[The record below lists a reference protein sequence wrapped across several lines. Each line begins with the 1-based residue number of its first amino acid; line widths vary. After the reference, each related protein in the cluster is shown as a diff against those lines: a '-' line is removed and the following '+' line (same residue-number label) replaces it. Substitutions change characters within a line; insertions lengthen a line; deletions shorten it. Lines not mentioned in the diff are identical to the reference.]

1 MTTTSSLPHTRLRL
15 PIVGDLLTVN
25 FAAPA
30 QGVGAQIRKL
40 GAPIMEQRIFNVPVV
55 VIADTALINDVNDET
70 TWEKNVGFSLR
81 KLRPLA
87 GDGLFTA
94 FNEEPNWRRAHN
106 ILMPAFTKAAM
117 MSYHDTMT
125 ATVREQVDAWREDAT
140 WIDIPAAANRLTI
153 EIVARAG
160 FGYSFGNLAA
170 HDGSPFLEAVQRE
183 LKYAVR
189 NTDAIPF
196 YEKVFGQ
203 RRKALHYSD
212 KGYIRDWV
220 AGIIASRRDQAPD
233 EQLSILD
240 RMLHTADPDS
250 GEQLDDDNIINQM
263 LTLLIAGSETTANT
277 IAFALHHLS
286 ANPAAMASARA
297 EVDAF
302 WPDRDYPVISFDDV
316 SKLRYL
322 RRVVDE
328 TLRLTPVAPGYYRQA
343 KTDTAIGGGRY
354 RFRKGDWVFVAL
366 NVAQRD
372 PAWGADADTFNPDR
386 FLPENL
392 RELGPRIYKPFG
404 TGPRA
409 CIGRQFALHE
419 ALLALAAT
427 LHQFDIEDHPDYVL
441 RIDETLTFKPAGLTL
456 RLAPRR

>member
-1 MTTTSSLPHTRLRL
+1 MTNTSSLPHTRLRL

-30 QGVGAQIRKL
+30 QGVAAQIRKL

-55 VIADTALINDVNDET
+55 VIADTALINDVNDEA

-125 ATVREQVDAWREDAT
+125 ATVREQVDAWREEAT

-153 EIVARAG
+153 EIIARAG

-189 NTDAIPF
+189 NTDAIPY

-212 KGYIRDWV
+212 KALHPVTGLP
-220 AGIIASRRDQAPD
+220 ASSPHAATQAPD

-263 LTLLIAGSETTANT
+263 LTLADRRQRNHRQ
-277 IAFALHHLS
+277 HHRIRL
-286 ANPAAMASARA
+286 ASPIGQPCRDGKCPSRNRRLLAR
-297 EVDAF
+297 
-302 WPDRDYPVISFDDV
+302 PGLPGHQ
-316 SKLRYL
+316 L
-322 RRVVDE
+322 RRRQQTAVSTPRHRRDAAPD
-328 TLRLTPVAPGYYRQA
+328 TGGSRLLPPGQDRHC
-343 KTDTAIGGGRY
+343 DRRG
-354 RFRKGDWVFVAL
+354 AL
-366 NVAQRD
+366 
-372 PAWGADADTFNPDR
+372 PIP
-386 FLPENL
+386 
-392 RELGPRIYKPFG
+392 
-404 TGPRA
+404 
-409 CIGRQFALHE
+409 
-419 ALLALAAT
+419 
-427 LHQFDIEDHPDYVL
+427 
-441 RIDETLTFKPAGLTL
+441 
-456 RLAPRR
+456 